1 MKLIDFINMAIGV
14 PFLDQGRDFHGWDCW
29 GLILRAYRECF
40 EIELPD
46 LDRCTV
52 LSYEQGRELFDSLAV
67 VYQEVEIDRGR
78 AGDVVVLRGVPCHA
92 GLVVKPG
99 LMLHVDEKCD
109 TCVEPYNS
117 GVWKTRVIGIYRHA
131 ELAGPN

>member
-1 MKLIDFINMAIGV
+1 MKLIDFINLAIGV
-14 PFLDQGRDFHGWDCW
+14 PFQDQGRDFHGWDCW

-40 EIELPD
+40 GVELPD
-46 LDRCTV
+46 LDRCNV

-67 VYQEVEIDRGR
+67 AYQEVGLDRSR
-78 AGDVVVLRGVPCHA
+78 AGDVVILRGVPCHA

-109 TCVEPYNS
+109 TCVEPYIS
-117 GVWKTRVIGIYRHA
+117 GVWKTRIVGIFRHA
-131 ELAGPN
+131 NFS